1 MDIYAFSNRE
11 LSRGGMRIR
20 DILNIIGARVLVFLV
35 TSTMSFLLLFIFV
48 SAIVVFTPASSSL
61 PFSLHVVTVALAA
74 ESFLIIII
82 FLYLKKKKKDT
93 HSSYDE
99 LTQYRTRL
107 ELESR
112 KALRTI
118 EKLSLEKNILID
130 ELYRTEDKDSALIVE
145 NLLENIELRRQF
157 LVDFALKLQSVIAVT
172 NILLLQMGMQSIIAK
187 NPVLQSKEI
196 TAIIARIEEW
206 KITVTTGDPEM
217 DDVLRKIRKS
227 MEIAPLVSEIE
238 SILEEKQLP
247 TDDEAIKDILDSFL
261 SNDSGKSK

>member
-20 DILNIIGARVLVFLV
+20 DILSIMGARVLVFLV
-35 TSTMSFLLLFIFV
+35 ISTVSFLLLFIFV

-74 ESFLIIII
+74 ETLLVVII
-82 FLYLKKKKKDT
+82 FLYSKKKDK
-93 HSSYDE
+93 HSNYDE
-99 LTQYRTRL
+99 LVQYRTTL
-107 ELESR
+107 ELEAR
-112 KALRTI
+112 KALRKI
-118 EKLSLEKNILID
+118 ELLANEKKHLLDQLS
-130 ELYRTEDKDSALIVE
+130 RTEDKDSALIIE
-145 NLLENIELRRQF
+145 NRLENIELRKQF
-157 LVDFALKLQSVIAVT
+157 LVDFTLKLQSVLAIT

-187 NPVLQSKEI
+187 NPILQSKEI
-196 TAIIARIEEW
+196 KAIIARIEEW